1 MPSLIQ
7 LVQGTEQV
15 LPTATIRYM
24 VVVDLIV
31 KLESTTDYIAHSW
44 KPPESWLEDQLMMR
58 LVGAV

>member
-1 MPSLIQ
+1 
-7 LVQGTEQV
+7 
-15 LPTATIRYM
+15 M

-31 KLESTTDYIAHSW
+31 KLESTTDYIDIAHSW